1 VFDFLARNFM
11 VCDRWFSSIPGP
23 TWPNRQY
30 LYAGHSNTL
39 YDNCFHSVWGPRN
52 YRERMPDRTIFDCLD
67 EAGVDWMIYRG
78 SVVSWPQLIPGF
90 TAKGQGRG
98 RVRPYRQLA
107 VDTDPV
113 PNPFESSPAAPAGD
127 PAYRLPPVVIV
138 DPDHNAKAKRTGRHN
153 DDQAPSDIARGQ
165 QLIGEVYEIVRKQAD
180 RGRRPLLVITYDEHG
195 GFFDHEPP
203 DDLVRDQWVMGTP
216 PSDRSA
222 EELEE
227 LAKLANRKD
236 LPGVQRELAE
246 FGDLRATWPLFTR
259 YGVRVPALVI
269 SPFVDAGSVWCWRLD
284 HLSLTKSILLRFC
297 PGVELIGEKRTKTN
311 DQPAAFRARLDGAA
325 NLGHLLTLPEP
336 RLSWPSAEDAIEQA
350 RRGAPV
356 AAASRTRTAC
366 SRWRCSPS
374 TGASGDHLLTQPPA
388 SFRVQLGSPGPSRSA
403 TREVGSRTSHGSP
416 TASSTSD
423 RSVMAVISATSG
435 ASASLLIS
443 GGSAPAQIEPVV
455 RKYSTP
461 SSKPGRAAT
470 STRAAP
476 ARRNSAN
483 WGSRSSNASR
493 CSQLA
498 RLAQK

>member
-1 VFDFLARNFM
+1 MTVMPGGPSREPTRSARCSQPAPAGDGLDNLMAKVDQIFVLMMENRSFDHMLGYLSLPLGAKWRGGGRSDVNGLTGDEQNIVPKEYGNPREEVAKIFPLRDGVFRNNPAHGLNRVRTQINGGRMNGFAEDFNHQIAGYRAKDGENGRTGRHEQPKNIMGYHTAETVPVFDFLARNFM

-39 YDNCFHSVWGPRN
+39 CDNCFHSVWGPRN

-165 QLIGEVYEIVRKQAD
+165 QLIGEVYEVVRKQAD

-203 DDLVRDQWVMGTP
+203 DDLMRDQWVMGTP

-236 LPGVQRELAE
+236 LPG
-246 FGDLRATWPLFTR
+246 D
-259 YGVRVPALVI
+259 
-269 SPFVDAGSVWCWRLD
+269 
-284 HLSLTKSILLRFC
+284 
-297 PGVELIGEKRTKTN
+297 
-311 DQPAAFRARLDGAA
+311 
-325 NLGHLLTLPEP
+325 
-336 RLSWPSAEDAIEQA
+336 
-350 RRGAPV
+350 
-356 AAASRTRTAC
+356 
-366 SRWRCSPS
+366 
-374 TGASGDHLLTQPPA
+374 
-388 SFRVQLGSPGPSRSA
+388 
-403 TREVGSRTSHGSP
+403 
-416 TASSTSD
+416 
-423 RSVMAVISATSG
+423 
-435 ASASLLIS
+435 
-443 GGSAPAQIEPVV
+443 
-455 RKYSTP
+455 
-461 SSKPGRAAT
+461 
-470 STRAAP
+470 
-476 ARRNSAN
+476 
-483 WGSRSSNASR
+483 ASR